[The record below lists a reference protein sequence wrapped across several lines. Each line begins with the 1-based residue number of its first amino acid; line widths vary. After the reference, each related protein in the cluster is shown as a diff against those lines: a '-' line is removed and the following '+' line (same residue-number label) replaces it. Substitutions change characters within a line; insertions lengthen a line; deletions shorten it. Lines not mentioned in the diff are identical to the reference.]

1 MSFQNRKYVA
11 FFKILLGLIIAALAM
26 ISTLISLLKGIYF
39 SMQNSLLSPVLNTPI
54 EYVYAKT
61 KSFMSLFWLYSPIID
76 ILNQFNK
83 NMIIFILVYLLF
95 IVGMMFF
102 SSGKEYLSLV
112 ARVNKEMYEKGLINE
127 IIGVDNKQE
136 IQEKL
141 FTLMEKKASIL
152 SSIHTVYL
160 APIIVGVIS
169 ALVIKWLNV

>member
-76 ILNQFNK
+76 ILNPFNK
-83 NMIIFILVYLLF
+83 NMIIFILVYLLS
-95 IVGMMFF
+95 IVGIMFF